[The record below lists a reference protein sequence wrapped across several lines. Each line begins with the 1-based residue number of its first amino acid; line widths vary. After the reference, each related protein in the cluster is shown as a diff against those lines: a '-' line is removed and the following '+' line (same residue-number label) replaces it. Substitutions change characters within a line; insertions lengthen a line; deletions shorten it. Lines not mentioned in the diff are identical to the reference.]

1 MRSVNG
7 SERISLRTGR
17 YAIND
22 VALGLE
28 GRHQVENAAV
38 AFALMCELSGMG
50 FRLDEPAMSTGLSSA
65 RWPGRLERLEWNGA
79 DVILDAAHN
88 PAGAMV
94 LAAHLQRIGWN
105 GITAVV
111 GVMADKDVTGML
123 DALLPCCG
131 SLICTTPPSPRALP
145 AARLAAIAQGRAKQA
160 VEILT
165 IDSPEMAMRHA
176 CQPGA
181 RVVGAGS
188 IFLIGP
194 LRGILR

>member
-1 MRSVNG
+1 MLFRSG
-7 SERISLRTGR
+7 
-17 YAIND
+17 
-22 VALGLE
+22 
-28 GRHQVENAAV
+28 
-38 AFALMCELSGMG
+38 
-50 FRLDEPAMSTGLSSA
+50 A
-65 RWPGRLERLEWNGA
+65 RWPGRLERIEWNGA

-94 LAAHLQRIGWN
+94 LAAHLRHIGWS

-111 GVMADKDVTGML
+111 GVMRDKDVTGML
-123 DALLPCCG
+123 DALLPCCA

-145 AARLAAIAQGRAKQA
+145 ATSLAAIAKGRATHP
-160 VEILT
+160 VEILS
-165 IDSPEMAMRHA
+165 IDSPEMAMCHA

>member
-1 MRSVNG
+1 
-7 SERISLRTGR
+7 
-17 YAIND
+17 
-22 VALGLE
+22 
-28 GRHQVENAAV
+28 
-38 AFALMCELSGMG
+38 MCELAGMG
-50 FRLDEPAMSTGLSSA
+50 FRLDERAMATGLSGA
-65 RWPGRLERLEWNGA
+65 RWPGRLERIEWNGA

-94 LAAHLQRIGWN
+94 LAAHLRQIGWT

-111 GVMADKDVTGML
+111 GVMRDKDVDRNAGRTP
-123 DALLPCCG
+123 ALLRQSHLHDAAEPARAAGREPG
-131 SLICTTPPSPRALP
+131 SNRKRPREASCRDSKH
-145 AARLAAIAQGRAKQA
+145 RLTG
-160 VEILT
+160 E
-165 IDSPEMAMRHA
+165 AMRHA